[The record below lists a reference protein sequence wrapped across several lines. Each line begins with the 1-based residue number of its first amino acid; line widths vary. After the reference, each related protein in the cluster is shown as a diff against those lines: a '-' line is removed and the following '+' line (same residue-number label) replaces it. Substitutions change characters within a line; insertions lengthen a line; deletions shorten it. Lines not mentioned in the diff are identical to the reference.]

1 MNLVERVK
9 RILLT
14 PRPEWEVIDP
24 EPTTTSGLYTGYI
37 IPLAAIG
44 PIAQL
49 IGFSVLGVRL
59 PFGGGVYRTP
69 IGSAI
74 STAVVTYVLSLVS
87 VYVLSL
93 IIDALAP
100 TFGGTKS
107 PIQALKVAAYS
118 STAGWV
124 AGIFSLIPGLRML
137 GILGLYS
144 IYLLYLGLPIL
155 MKAPAERA
163 AAYTALVVVA
173 AIVLFMVVGMV
184 AAAVAGAAFW

>member
-1 MNLVERVK
+1 M
-9 RILLT
+9 
-14 PRPEWEVIDP
+14 
-24 EPTTTSGLYTGYI
+24 
-37 IPLAAIG
+37 
-44 PIAQL
+44 
-49 IGFSVLGVRL
+49 
-59 PFGGGVYRTP
+59 
-69 IGSAI
+69 
-74 STAVVTYVLSLVS
+74 
-87 VYVLSL
+87 
-93 IIDALAP
+93 
-100 TFGGTKS
+100 
-107 PIQALKVAAYS
+107 AAYS

-184 AAAVAGAAFW
+184 AAGVAGAAFW